1 LRRYGSSQV
10 TGAALILVGL
20 VIGSGL
26 VFLTT
31 YLNGGPPTRTIS
43 EISTVSQT
51 VTSTQVISE
60 KSTPVAAITMTQ
72 TVTTTSTVT
81 ATITTNPFTNS
92 AQVQASVTTCTYT
105 VPTYESCVLQVLNS
119 GSANTATAG
128 CSITLGGVTYTG
140 TTTTTTNHVQESIT
154 VPAGGSTTVYC
165 NLAAATPPEAPAL
178 GSHVTGSLQMTNG
191 ASIPFS
197 SNQQ

>member
-1 LRRYGSSQV
+1 MRFRSENSATRLRRSGSSQV

-20 VIGSGL
+20 VIGAGL

-43 EISTVSQT
+43 EISTLSQT
-51 VTSTQVISE
+51 ITSTQIISE
-60 KSTPVAAITMTQ
+60 KSTPVAAITLTQ

-81 ATITTNPFTNS
+81 VTITTTPFTNS

-119 GSANTATAG
+119 GSATATAG
-128 CSITLGGVTYTG
+128 CSITLGGVAYTG

-165 NLAAATPPEAPAL
+165 NLAAATPPKRQRL
-178 GSHVTGSLQMTNG
+178 
-191 ASIPFS
+191 
-197 SNQQ
+197 